1 MGKEGLPSLP
11 TGQYSFPSD
20 LIDPKIKEGKDY
32 CLKYIKAGYA
42 RYKENMYFINFQ
54 RRSDWVTNRQYAVG
68 NQTVQK
74 YLNWVSKL
82 KNAQNQTVS
91 YLDLDWSIVS
101 TIPKIRDKVLSYLLK
116 IDYDIFADAINPE
129 AQQDREQAKVR
140 MQAEKELEPFLK
152 EMAAVTGLPLD
163 KGLEAIPETAN
174 ELELW
179 MQYAFRLNYEISM
192 ELGIQAVYNE
202 NDWKEVRKLM
212 FEDAFDLGCM
222 ASETYIDRISGRI
235 RVKYID
241 PINMVL
247 EDFRGHDGT
256 VMPRIGYVEKMTIA
270 ELKLEAG
277 DQFTEEEYHKMAEQ
291 FKGWWTNPEQLSPYA
306 DYINTDITQWYR
318 QYDNWQILVMKY
330 QWDTCDRYKF
340 TKRTINEAEF
350 VFPEKFDTKLS
361 KKSSV
366 DENGNLVSKE
376 VYATDIKTIY
386 QGKWI
391 IGTDYI
397 YDYGK
402 AVNIPR
408 PQENMK
414 ECHKSIHFYRVST
427 KSMIDRIIPYADSIQ
442 LAWLK
447 IQNAKARSY
456 PRGMLL
462 EIGAFDNVFID
473 SKLVTA
479 EQVLQTG
486 MQTGVWTYR
495 RNSTMDDDGYDQA
508 GRPMEETEGGMGT
521 FYQEMLQSIASD
533 IASINEVIGTN
544 AFTDATTPSSEALVG
559 IANIAVQNTQDA
571 LNPLLAGFIS
581 IHEQV
586 SLSICLLMQL
596 LVRHDKFSGY
606 TSAIG
611 NMPRQY
617 IEVGNEVAGVYGSLV
632 AYGIR
637 IQARATTEQ
646 KQQLLRYAELALSNS
661 QDPSKGGIELPDLIE
676 LSRMLE
682 NGTNLKLVA
691 NILGQRIKNY
701 KVQMQQMA
709 QQNMQVQSDQIIQQT
724 QAAAQSKQQELQMQ
738 LEYDKQLDSWQTDNK
753 IRLLQVE
760 YSLRGQDNFSKQ
772 SAKTQGDLIKESAK
786 QETEVV
792 KGEMKKEL
800 EREKPKKPASS

>member
-1 MGKEGLPSLP
+1 MGKEGLPELP

-140 MQAEKELEPFLK
+140 MKAEKELKPFFE
-152 EMAAVTGLPLD
+152 EMAALTGLPLD
-163 KGLEAIPETAN
+163 KGGAEFIPETEN
-174 ELELW
+174 ELDLW
-179 MQYAFRLNYEISM
+179 MQYAFRLNYEIAM

-212 FEDAFDLGCM
+212 FEDAFDLGVM
-222 ASETYIDRISGRI
+222 ACETYIDRISGRI
-235 RVKYID
+235 RVDYID

-247 EDFRGHDGT
+247 EDFRGHDGSI
-256 VMPRIGYVEKMTIA
+256 MPRIGYVKKMTIA

-277 DQFTEEEYHKMAEQ
+277 NQFTEEEYHKMAEQ

-340 TKRTINEAEF
+340 TKRTINGEEF
-350 VFPEKFDTKLS
+350 VFPEKFDAKIE
-361 KKSSV
+361 KKSKV
-366 DENGNLVSKE
+366 NENGDLVQKE
-376 VYATDIKTIY
+376 VYATDVKTIY

-402 AVNIPR
+402 AANIPR

-495 RNSTMDDDGYDQA
+495 RNSTMDDDGYDNA

-571 LNPLLAGFIS
+571 LNPLLSGFIS
-581 IHEQV
+581 IHEQA

-596 LVRHDKFSGY
+596 LVRHGKFTGY

-617 IEVGNEVAGVYGSLV
+617 IEVGNEVAGVFGSLV

-646 KQQLLRYAELALSNS
+646 KQQLLRYAELALANS
-661 QDPSKGGIELPDLIE
+661 QKPGEGGIELTDLIE

-682 NGTNLKLVA
+682 NGTNIKMIA
-691 NILGQRIKNY
+691 NILGQRIRNY
-701 KVQMQQMA
+701 KIQAQQMK
-709 QQNMQVQSDQIIQQT
+709 QQDMQLQSDNIIQQT
-724 QAAAQSKQQELQMQ
+724 QAGAQATQQGIKLQLDADITLERVRGEEARKTLQ
-738 LEYDKQLDSWQTDNK
+738 LEYA
-753 IRLLQVE
+753 
-760 YSLRGQDNFSKQ
+760 LRGQDNFSKQ
-772 SAKTQGDLIKESAK
+772 AAKTEGDVVKEAAK
-786 QETEVV
+786 QETELL
-792 KGEMKKEL
+792 KGSIKKDIEL
-800 EREKPKKPASS
+800 SKPKK